1 MHLHSA
7 ECIYSKPGY
16 HYEVKVHTGVWRNS
30 GTTAHVR
37 IVLYGSE
44 ENSQLIVLNPDRP
57 EHTFTRAGTDRFI
70 VCVENP
76 LGFIHS
82 LHVGHDNTGENPSWF
97 LDDIVVTD
105 VQNGECSIFECW
117 RWLATEKED
126 GITERVLRMRDP
138 AIRQSF
144 LTNFYGRAVKSIAE
158 EHVWLS
164 VLTKHP
170 RESFTRAQRISCCL
184 SFVYLS
190 MLVNAMYYREGGVSN
205 ITVTIGPI
213 KFTTQDV
220 FISLSSAF
228 VVAPVN
234 IFIAFLFRKA
244 KANSVTA
251 TSEDR
256 RSNLLP
262 SRRKMNIFTDFK
274 LPHFC
279 VSIAWTLSIV
289 TSLTSAMLIIF
300 YSLQFGTDKANRWIL
315 AVFLSC
321 LEDAFL
327 FQPGWIFFQ
336 NIMCSLIRARLS
348 CVKDDDS
355 QNITV
360 ATPGTGDTGVPPMSL
375 GSGGAMQWKRKFKRL
390 EKEMYS
396 YLGNVVLYSLFVATI
411 MIYCYGQRD
420 GASAYLNV
428 KEMKDTLEMTE
439 EVHVQFN

>member
-1 MHLHSA
+1 MQLHSA
-7 ECIYSKPGY
+7 ECIYSKTGH

-44 ENSQLIVLNPDRP
+44 ENSQLIVLNPDQQ
-57 EHTFTRAGTDRFI
+57 EDTFTRAGTDTFI

-76 LGFIHS
+76 LGHIHS
-82 LHVGHDNTGENPSWF
+82 LHVGHDNTGENSSWF

-105 VQNGECSIFECW
+105 IQNGECMIFECR

-144 LTNFYGRAVKSIAE
+144 LTNFHSRAVKSIAE

-170 RESFTRAQRISCCL
+170 RESFTRAQRVSCCL
-184 SFVYLS
+184 SFLYMS
-190 MLVNAMYYREGGVSN
+190 MLANAMYYREGGVSN

-213 KFTTQDV
+213 KFTTQDI
-220 FISLSSAF
+220 FISLASTF
-228 VVAPVN
+228 LVAPVN
-234 IFIAFLFRKA
+234 MLIAFLFRKA
-244 KANSVTA
+244 KANSVSA
-251 TSEDR
+251 TSQ
-256 RSNLLP
+256 SNLLY
-262 SRRKMNIFTDFK
+262 SRRKTNTLTTFT

-289 TSLTSAMLIIF
+289 TSLTSAMFIIF

-327 FQPGWIFFQ
+327 FQPAWIFFQ

-348 CVKDDDS
+348 CFKDDDS
-355 QNITV
+355 QDITV
-360 ATPGTGDTGVPPMSL
+360 ATPGTGDTGIPPMSL
-375 GSGGAMQWKRKFKRL
+375 GSGGAMQRKRKFKRL
-390 EKEMYS
+390 EKQMYS
-396 YLGNVVLYSLFVATI
+396 YLGDVVLYLLFVATI

-420 GASAYLNV
+420 GASAYYNV
-428 KEMKDTLEMTE
+428 KEMKDTLAMTE
-439 EVHVQFN
+439 KVHVQFN